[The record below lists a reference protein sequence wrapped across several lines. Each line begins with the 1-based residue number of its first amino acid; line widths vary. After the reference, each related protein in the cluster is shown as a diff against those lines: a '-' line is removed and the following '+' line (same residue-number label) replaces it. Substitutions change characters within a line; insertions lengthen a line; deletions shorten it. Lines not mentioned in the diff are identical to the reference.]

1 MGVVEAYPQADGGA
15 GVNQENRNPP
25 ISQIRN
31 STKVGFKNLQ
41 TGKFYGIIIWHAG
54 LLYGL
59 LGRRQAVRHRT
70 LTPALEGSNPA
81 GPARENELY
90 ASAYAEGGQLI
101 LFLC

>member
-1 MGVVEAYPQADGGA
+1 MPG
-15 GVNQENRNPP
+15 NKRL
-25 ISQIRN
+25 
-31 STKVGFKNLQ
+31 VG
-41 TGKFYGIIIWHAG
+41 H
-54 LLYGL
+54 
-59 LGRRQAVRHRT
+59 RQAVRHRT